1 MSNKKESSINAG
13 AFIRE
18 ILSQDEEVASI
29 TSRIFP
35 ISVDEAVLPYIS
47 YRRSRMQ
54 QNPVKHGMAGADI
67 VEVEVNCFAQTYG
80 ESVDLA
86 EAVRNALDG
95 AQCTLDDGLTMRS
108 CYLSDGSEDWQDDA
122 FVQQM
127 VFTIKI

>member
-1 MSNKKESSINAG
+1 MKSTSINAG

-18 ILSQDEEVASI
+18 VLSQNDEVRAI
-29 TSRIFP
+29 TTRVFP
-35 ISVDEAVLPYIS
+35 ISVDEATLPYIS

-54 QNPVKHGMAGADI
+54 QTPAKYGAPGADT

-95 AQCTLDDGLTMRS
+95 TQYTLDNGLVMRS

-127 VFTIKI
+127 VFTIRI

>member
-1 MSNKKESSINAG
+1 MKSTSINAG

-18 ILSQDEEVASI
+18 VLSQNDEVRAI
-29 TSRIFP
+29 TTRVFP
-35 ISVDEAVLPYIS
+35 ISVDEATLPYIS

-54 QNPVKHGMAGADI
+54 QTPVKHGAPGADT

-95 AQCTLDDGLTMRS
+95 TQCTLDNGLVMRS

-127 VFTIKI
+127 VFTIRI